1 MAASHVNLEVD
12 EYQMLSATAAEPSSS
27 SNEARKIVKSW
38 ADYNNHCVDYV
49 EEPISGLKIHDPNY
63 VSKYSN
69 NGNGITENCIQ
80 DDEEWQEE
88 SFYEN
93 KIQIADKSD
102 VIENKNDKTNIDIRN
117 NIISDYKIIKCEE
130 ENERFKNLNG
140 KPEISLL
147 SSTDKIEEDQKV
159 FQTSNR
165 TNEII
170 VDNQYHDVK
179 EKRAIRE
186 VKVTTASINNRINNP
201 CESAYHSSNADKTI
215 GLKLEHIGNIEGH
228 KHDCNK
234 DKMGIS
240 SQQNHAYPQGDDV
253 IVSMP
258 NTDALQ
264 EAPRDEAT
272 SKKVVHISVKH
283 NPARSL
289 RRTRRSAS
297 ARNSVGNRRESR
309 DRETDIGVPCTKGG
323 CSRKCESC
331 GETHFSYDRQ
341 SHMQKYSGYSN
352 RDDAATTSAVVY
364 ETMNRDATKI
374 VANRRS
380 DSRLAA
386 PIATALLCR
395 SRSLPRLSF
404 HDSGIA
410 CSDHTPAAPEQTHAA
425 SRQLVAD
432 LRQLLTL
439 KQHYYPEGG
448 WGWVVLLVGLLV
460 QILSHGTHG
469 AIGVFLQQVTVKFGS
484 HVHLQAG

>member
-1 MAASHVNLEVD
+1 MAASRVNFEVD
-12 EYQMLSATAAEPSSS
+12 EYQMLSAAAAEPSRS
-27 SNEARKIVKSW
+27 SNEARIIVKSW

-49 EEPISGLKIHDPNY
+49 EEPTSGTKIHDPNY
-63 VSKYSN
+63 VLKYSN
-69 NGNGITENCIQ
+69 NCNSITGNHCIQ
-80 DDEEWQEE
+80 DDEEWQKE
-88 SFYEN
+88 SFFEN

-102 VIENKNDKTNIDIRN
+102 VSEDKNHDKMNSDIRN
-117 NIISDYKIIKCEE
+117 NIISDYKVIKSEK

-140 KPEISLL
+140 KLEISLL
-147 SSTDKIEEDQKV
+147 PSTDKIEEDQKI
-159 FQTSNR
+159 FQTCNR
-165 TNEII
+165 GSEII
-170 VDNQYHDVK
+170 LDNQYCDVK
-179 EKRAIRE
+179 EKPAVHEIKVAIAP
-186 VKVTTASINNRINNP
+186 TNNRISNS

-215 GLKLEHIGNIEGH
+215 GLKPECIGNIERH

-234 DKMGIS
+234 EKMKIN
-240 SQQNHAYPQGDDV
+240 SQQNRYSQGDD
-253 IVSMP
+253 ITASMP

-264 EAPRDEAT
+264 EAPREEAT
-272 SKKVVHISVKH
+272 GKVVHISVKH
-283 NPARSL
+283 NPARSP

-297 ARNSVGNRRESR
+297 ARNSIGNRRESR
-309 DRETDIGVPCTKGG
+309 DIGIPCTKGG
-323 CSRKCESC
+323 GARKCKSC

-352 RDDAATTSAVVY
+352 CDDAATAATAVVY
-364 ETMNRDATKI
+364 ETMNRDASKI

-380 DSRLAA
+380 NSTRLAA
-386 PIATALLCR
+386 PITTALLYR

-410 CSDHTPAAPEQTHAA
+410 CSDHTPVAPEQTRAT

-469 AIGVFLQQVTVKFGS
+469 AIGVFLQQVTLKFGS